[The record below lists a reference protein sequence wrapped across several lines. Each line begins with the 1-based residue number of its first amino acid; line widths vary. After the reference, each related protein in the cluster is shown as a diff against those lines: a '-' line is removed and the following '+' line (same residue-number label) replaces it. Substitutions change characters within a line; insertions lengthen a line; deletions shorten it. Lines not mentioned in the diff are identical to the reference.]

1 MGEVKRIYPESK
13 TGLINWI
20 EQNFHDIDE
29 FIFIAQMKD
38 NTSMYIYDT
47 YSYRNALGM
56 LEIAKDNT
64 HTLAHDGEFIPK
76 RRNEHG
82 N

>member
-1 MGEVKRIYPESK
+1 
-13 TGLINWI
+13 
-20 EQNFHDIDE
+20 
-29 FIFIAQMKD
+29 
-38 NTSMYIYDT
+38 MYIYDT